1 MSSCSIFGKTLCGD
15 RSFTVLRKSMGLS
28 IELVT
33 DLFKLCLRAE
43 LEGRKLAEVWK
54 SELVPCLALIEL
66 CL

>member
-1 MSSCSIFGKTLCGD
+1 
-15 RSFTVLRKSMGLS
+15 MGRS
-28 IELVT
+28 IEFVT